1 MIMRIGMK
9 IAQKA
14 SDDSGVSGHMEH
26 MKVRYSSSVSLFK
39 MSKCVLC
46 ICSLATWMR
55 PCSPCVLDLQG
66 LKWEFAVIDSDQVN
80 AFVVPGGKVVVY
92 TGLLKLLQGP
102 AMETQLAAVLG
113 HEIAHVV
120 ARHAV
125 SYFRH
130 REAAND

>member
-1 MIMRIGMK
+1 M
-9 IAQKA
+9 
-14 SDDSGVSGHMEH
+14 
-26 MKVRYSSSVSLFK
+26 F
-39 MSKCVLC
+39 
-46 ICSLATWMR
+46 
-55 PCSPCVLDLQG
+55 DLQG
-66 LKWEFAVIDSDQVN
+66 LKWEFAVVDSDQVN

-125 SYFRH
+125 GYVRH
-130 REAAND
+130 RETASIATVQKSARYVRLATAPCLT